1 MTSDERIPAF
11 ILRLNEA
18 WQAGR
23 FDELA
28 DFYHPDVV
36 LLPPDAGEPIRGREA
51 VVGSYREFAEAAT
64 LIEFQVTGMDVFEF
78 TESGGSSVC
87 HMRFEI
93 EYQTEGQRFRESGLE
108 VYAMCETSESTQ
120 PIILWRSQAVL
131 DAEEI
136 VPSAASD

>member
-1 MTSDERIPAF
+1 MTSDERIRAL

-23 FDELA
+23 FNELA

-36 LLPPDAGEPIRGREA
+36 LLPPDAGEPIRGRAA
-51 VVGSYREFAEAAT
+51 VVASYREFAEAAT

-78 TESGGSSVC
+78 SGSGGSSVC

-93 EYQTEGQRFRESGLE
+93 EYETAGQRFRESGLE
-108 VYAMCETSESTQ
+108 VYVMSETSDSTQ
-120 PIILWRSQAVL
+120 PVILWRSQAVL

-136 VPSAASD
+136 VPTAALD